1 MHNILVTV
9 LFFVRQC
16 HYENDKHG
24 WRRFELYCAFF
35 SGCAKFHSNGTNV
48 DEILIDERNNRL
60 IVGAK

>member
-1 MHNILVTV
+1 MTV